1 MMKSLGLIRKAEMTK
16 NKDVVFLARK
26 SSLPGSTLAKILEG
40 KYDTWYEYYDA
51 ILEIIYSQKTNNLFA
66 ENEYFIR
73 TFVCMSA
80 S

>member
-40 KYDTWYEYYDA
+40 KYDTWYENYDA
-51 ILEIIYSQKTNNLFA
+51 ILEKYPANRIVSKIAVHFSKNK
-66 ENEYFIR
+66 
-73 TFVCMSA
+73 
-80 S
+80 